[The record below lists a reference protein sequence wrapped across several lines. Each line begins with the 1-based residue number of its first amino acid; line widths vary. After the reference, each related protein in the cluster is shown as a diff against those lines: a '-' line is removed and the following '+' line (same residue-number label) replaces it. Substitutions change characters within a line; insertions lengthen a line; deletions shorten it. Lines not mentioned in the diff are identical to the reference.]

1 MKPAVVSILIEG
13 SNQDASSVDGGQF
26 DNQIPDL
33 PDGNPL
39 KGFFDQ
45 FKKHGGNSQPAPPRQ
60 HKFMAA
66 GSGFAISADGYF
78 VTNNHVV
85 VDSTKVTV
93 QFSNGDEKPAKI
105 VGTDAKTDLAV
116 IKVDGLTNQPFVKL
130 SDTKPRVGDW
140 VMAVGNPFGLGGTV
154 TAGIVSALDRDI
166 GGKSDDSYM
175 QIDAS
180 VNSGNSGGP
189 DFDLKGGSSASTP
202 RSSRRTA
209 GASGSPSPFLP
220 RPSSRLVLTSSRVA
234 R

>member
-1 MKPAVVSILIEG
+1 MG
-13 SNQDASSVDGGQF
+13 
-26 DNQIPDL
+26 
-33 PDGNPL
+33 
-39 KGFFDQ
+39 
-45 FKKHGGNSQPAPPRQ
+45 RQ
-60 HKFMAA
+60 N
-66 GSGFAISADGYF
+66 ISADGYF